1 MIATKFVTRVYLRAS
16 WTKANL
22 LRGRDAKPKG
32 LSNEKVAG
40 SPKGDYQQRFPGF
53 LVRSSHFGD
62 AEGNMVRFEGG
73 RGAEETSSKETPPQV
88 ARLLI
93 ADDHALVREGL
104 RTMLSG
110 EGGLEV
116 IAEANDGQQALDL
129 CRELEPDLVLM
140 DVRMP
145 VMDGLQATRKIKDE
159 MPKTSVMMVTMHEN
173 PDYLFEAVKAGAAGY
188 VLKDASGERLLSA
201 VRRTLEGESPLNQEL
216 AMRLLVRLAR
226 ERRGEGGGGGSG
238 ETSREPPEDAPAAHG
253 DVGGPLA
260 TRPAA
265 TRSDAHEEGS
275 GGPTPQ
281 SRSAAQIENLTP
293 REVEVL
299 NLLSQG
305 QTNPQI
311 AQNLLFSVSTV
322 KAQVR
327 SILSKLGVSDRT
339 QAAVRAIESRH
350 TISGID

>member
-1 MIATKFVTRVYLRAS
+1 
-16 WTKANL
+16 
-22 LRGRDAKPKG
+22 
-32 LSNEKVAG
+32 
-40 SPKGDYQQRFPGF
+40 
-53 LVRSSHFGD
+53 
-62 AEGNMVRFEGG
+62 VRFEERGG
-73 RGAEETSSKETPPQV
+73 AGEASRGATPSQGV
-88 ARLLI
+88 RLLI

-110 EGGLEV
+110 EDGIEV
-116 IAEANDGQQALDL
+116 IAEANDGQQALDV

-145 VMDGLQATRKIKDE
+145 VMDGLEATKKIKQE

-188 VLKDASGERLLSA
+188 VLKDASGERILSA

-216 AMRLLVRLAR
+216 AMRLLKRLAR
-226 ERRGEGGGGGSG
+226 ESRGESSSEGGSG
-238 ETSREPPEDAPAAHG
+238 GTSKEPPEEAGGEGDEPSTTPPVATPSGAHQ
-253 DVGGPLA
+253 A
-260 TRPAA
+260 
-265 TRSDAHEEGS
+265 GS
-275 GGPTPQ
+275 GGSAQ
-281 SRSAAQIENLTP
+281 SSSAAPIESLTP

-299 NLLSQG
+299 KLLSQG

-339 QAAVRAIESRH
+339 QAAVRAIESRLP
-350 TISGID
+350 ISSID

>member
-1 MIATKFVTRVYLRAS
+1 MGNGELRMGNGEGEAAS
-16 WTKANL
+16 K
-22 LRGRDAKPKG
+22 
-32 LSNEKVAG
+32 
-40 SPKGDYQQRFPGF
+40 
-53 LVRSSHFGD
+53 
-62 AEGNMVRFEGG
+62 
-73 RGAEETSSKETPPQV
+73 V

-110 EGGLEV
+110 EVGIEV
-116 IAEANDGQQALDL
+116 IAEANDGQQALNI
-129 CRELEPDLVLM
+129 CRELKPDLVLM

-145 VMDGLQATRKIKDE
+145 VMDGLQATKWIKQE

-216 AMRLLVRLAR
+216 AMRLLKRLAR
-226 ERRGEGGGGGSG
+226 ESRRESSSEGGPG
-238 ETSREPPEDAPAAHG
+238 ETSKEPPEDAPEEADGEG
-253 DVGGPLA
+253 DESSTTQPV
-260 TRPAA
+260 A
-265 TRSDAHEEGS
+265 TRSGAHQAGS
-275 GGPTPQ
+275 GGSEQ
-281 SRSAAQIENLTP
+281 SRGAAQIESLTP

-299 NLLSQG
+299 KLLSQG

-339 QAAVRAIESRH
+339 QAAVRAIESRL
-350 TISGID
+350 TVSSFD

>member
-1 MIATKFVTRVYLRAS
+1 MGNGEGAVL
-16 WTKANL
+16 
-22 LRGRDAKPKG
+22 PK
-32 LSNEKVAG
+32 
-40 SPKGDYQQRFPGF
+40 
-53 LVRSSHFGD
+53 
-62 AEGNMVRFEGG
+62 
-73 RGAEETSSKETPPQV
+73 V

-104 RTMLSG
+104 RTVLSG
-110 EGGLEV
+110 EDGIEV
-116 IAEANDGQQALDL
+116 IAEANDGQQALDV
-129 CRELEPDLVLM
+129 CRELMPDLVLM

-145 VMDGLQATRKIKDE
+145 VMDGLEATRKIKQE

-216 AMRLLVRLAR
+216 AMRLLRRLTR
-226 ERRGEGGGGGSG
+226 ESRGES
-238 ETSREPPEDAPAAHG
+238 S
-253 DVGGPLA
+253 
-260 TRPAA
+260 
-265 TRSDAHEEGS
+265 SEEGS
-275 GGPTPQ
+275 GGTSRESPEDAPEKADGEGDEPLTTQPVATRSGAHQAGSGGSAQ
-281 SRSAAQIENLTP
+281 SRGAAQIESLTP

-299 NLLSQG
+299 KLLSQG

-339 QAAVRAIESRH
+339 QAAVRAIESRL
-350 TISGID
+350 TVSSFD

>member
-1 MIATKFVTRVYLRAS
+1 L
-16 WTKANL
+16 
-22 LRGRDAKPKG
+22 
-32 LSNEKVAG
+32 
-40 SPKGDYQQRFPGF
+40 
-53 LVRSSHFGD
+53 
-62 AEGNMVRFEGG
+62 VRFEELG
-73 RGAEETSSKETPPQV
+73 GAEEALGGGAPPKV

-110 EGGLEV
+110 EDGIEV
-116 IAEANDGQQALDL
+116 IAEANDGQQALDA
-129 CRELEPDLVLM
+129 CRELGPDLVLM

-145 VMDGLQATRKIKDE
+145 VMDGLEATRKIKQE
-159 MPKTSVMMVTMHEN
+159 MPQTSVLMVTMHEN
-173 PDYLFEAVKAGAAGY
+173 PDYLFEAVKVGAAGY

-216 AMRLLVRLAR
+216 AMRLLKRLAR
-226 ERRGEGGGGGSG
+226 ESRSEEG
-238 ETSREPPEDAPAAHG
+238 TSNEPPEK
-253 DVGGPLA
+253 VGREGEEPL
-260 TRPAA
+260 TTQPVA
-265 TRSDAHEEGS
+265 TRSGARQAGS
-275 GGPTPQ
+275 GGSAQ
-281 SRSAAQIENLTP
+281 SGGAAQIESLTP

-299 NLLSQG
+299 KLLSQG

-339 QAAVRAIESRH
+339 QAAVRAIESRL
-350 TISGID
+350 TISSID